1 MGCHNLNNE
10 YPYSADE
17 VLHKAK
23 SYLSASEYEYV
34 LKSYHIAYEAH
45 QGQFRKMAYLYVHP
59 IQVAGILTEMRL
71 DGLQS

>member
-1 MGCHNLNNE
+1 MNGVYHIMNNE

-23 SYLSASEYEYV
+23 SYLSADEYEYV

-45 QGQFRKMAYLYVHP
+45 KGQFRKTDYHTLCILYKL
-59 IQVAGILTEMRL
+59 QVF
-71 DGLQS
+71 

>member
-1 MGCHNLNNE
+1 MNGVYHIMNNE

-23 SYLSASEYEYV
+23 SYLSADEYEYV

-45 QGQFRKMAYLYVHP
+45 K
-59 IQVAGILTEMRL
+59 
-71 DGLQS
+71 

>member
-1 MGCHNLNNE
+1 MNNE

-45 QGQFRKMAYLYVHP
+45 QGQFRKKWLTLYHASYSSCRY
-59 IQVAGILTEMRL
+59 IN
-71 DGLQS
+71 